1 MTKGPLIVSFV
12 GSSGVGKTTVVEQ
25 LIPLVRAA
33 GLRVGTV
40 KHAPHGHDVDRVGSD
55 SWRHRRAG
63 ADAVLLAGADGA
75 VLFLTPPRPGP
86 DAPAPS
92 AHHTPDESAAVNRI
106 TELVGRHLADLDV
119 VLAEGFAPLH
129 DLLIEVRR
137 KDVPAKARSG
147 PREVWLAITDE
158 PAGHRNEYGFDEMAS
173 IAGRIVDRTRAS
185 NPEPSSRIGT

>member
-25 LIPLVRAA
+25 LIPLLRAA

-75 VLFLTPPRPGP
+75 VLFLAPRPIP
-86 DAPAPS
+86 DAPYPS

-106 TELVGRHLADLDV
+106 AELVGVHLADLDV

-137 KDVPAKARSG
+137 KDVPAKATSG
-147 PREVWLAITDE
+147 QREVWLAITDE
-158 PAGHRNEYGFDEMAS
+158 PAGHRNEYGFDEMAA
-173 IAGRIVDRTRAS
+173 IAGRIVDRTSAS
-185 NPEPSSRIGT
+185 NTEPSSRIGT